1 MVRLSENDHRCRRN
15 QREESVRKEKVTAE
29 FSLSA
34 LAYNI
39 RRAINICGGVHNLIE
54 RYRRIAMPKIRKIAE
69 I

>member
-1 MVRLSENDHRCRRN
+1 MSNYICIKTIRQSSAFRMWKG
-15 QREESVRKEKVTAE
+15 KEKVTAE

-54 RYRRIAMPKIRKIAE
+54 RYRRIAMPRIRKIAK